1 MLSVRKHVQR
11 DHLRQVKD
19 IFRAQNVQVPRHC
32 CRVAGYVDNLRRPH
46 PAQQLQRLRPATL
59 ARRVQ
64 QYRRRLGRKTRQQRR
79 QKFLRGPRYEFAVGA
94 SARNGVPPR
103 RLDRQTVQ
111 LHADKGLDQ
120 VTQLKAEEANTAI
133 YIHEMACPAAA
144 QAITHGFQQL
154 GQQEEV
160 ILKERI
166 RRHFPT
172 LGRDAQDYLDSA
184 FGRRMR
190 TDELDL
196 LVERGFGDFAFL
208 QIHYQPVVGTEETDV
223 QALFELIPLAAD
235 HNTRSDELDLLVERG
250 FGDFAF
256 LQIHYQPVVGTEETD
271 VQALFELIPLAADH
285 NTVAVAVRLRAG
297 NHWRNKTGVK
307 LANPLEQIGNLL
319 VFELELDRISQMLI
333 LATATL
339 AEVRAERFDPVGGG
353 SHNTKEPS
361 PGEALLYFR
370 DLCFH
375 DLALGDERN
384 EDDKVLHPGDPFAT
398 EGNIANRQGQLVA

>member
-64 QYRRRLGRKTRQQRR
+64 QHRRRLGRKTRQQRR

-144 QAITHGFQQL
+144 QAITHGFKQL

-166 RRHFPT
+166 RRHFPI

-196 LVERGFGDFAFL
+196 LVK
-208 QIHYQPVVGTEETDV
+208 
-223 QALFELIPLAAD
+223 
-235 HNTRSDELDLLVERG
+235 RG

-333 LATATL
+333 LATAAL
-339 AEVRAERFDPVGGG
+339 AEVRAARFDPVGGG